1 MNTQGVG
8 PIQGIGVILMVF
20 GATLLIGGALLYFG
34 GHFGFL
40 GKLPGDI
47 RIERGN
53 FRFYF
58 PIATSILISLVLS
71 LLLYLLS
78 RLR

>member
-1 MNTQGVG
+1 MQNTS
-8 PIQGIGVILMVF
+8 PMQGIGLILIIL
-20 GATLLIGGALLYFG
+20 GALLAIGGAILYFG

-47 RIERGN
+47 RVERGN

-58 PIATSILISLVLS
+58 PIATSILISIVLS

>member
-1 MNTQGVG
+1 MNMS
-8 PIQGIGVILMVF
+8 GIGLM
-20 GATLLIGGALLYFG
+20 LIALGALLALVGVVLYFG

-53 FRFYF
+53 LRFYF
-58 PIATSILISLVLS
+58 PIATSIVIGIVLS
-71 LLLYLLS
+71 ILLYLLS